1 MMPTLS
7 HQDLKSVIAAG
18 QAPAISI
25 FLPTHRAGPEIQ
37 QDSIRL
43 KNLVKQ
49 AERQLL
55 ADGSRGADARELLA
69 PVTELLDD
77 SAFWRHQGDG
87 LAIFRSED
95 LFRVYRLPINVQEF
109 VAVSHRFYVKP
120 LLPLLMNNARFY
132 VLALS
137 QKAVRLLECTREQ
150 DQEIELAGVPQG
162 MHEALPIGPAP
173 EFQRY
178 TLPVGGPQG
187 GRLHGHGVG
196 VDDADVTNLRRYFHR
211 VNDGLKNILKEAD
224 VPMVLACVE
233 YLAPIFK
240 EVANYRH
247 ILEPIIP
254 GNPDEIRNEELRQQA
269 WKIVEPHVLRA
280 QAAAAAQYEEG
291 IAKGRAG
298 KHLADILPA
307 AHQGRIAALFVPLGV
322 RRWGR
327 FHFDSLTLE
336 EHDKEEPG
344 DDELLDLAAMQTMM
358 HDGIVYGVKPE
369 EVPGDGSAAA
379 VYRF

>member
-1 MMPTLS
+1 MSTLS
-7 HQDLKSVIAAG
+7 HEELKSVIAAG
-18 QAPAISI
+18 HAPAVSI

-55 ADGSRGADARELLA
+55 AESGRAASARELLA
-69 PVTELLDD
+69 PVTNLLDD
-77 SAFWRHQGDG
+77 AAFWRHQGDG

-95 LFRVYRLPINVQEF
+95 LFRVYRLPVSVQEF
-109 VAVSHRFYVKP
+109 VSVSDRFYVKP
-120 LLPLLMNNARFY
+120 LLPLLMNDARFY

-137 QKAVRLLECTREQ
+137 QKAVRLLECTR
-150 DQEIELAGVPQG
+150 DLVQEVELPDVPQG
-162 MHEALPIGPAP
+162 VQEGLPIGPAP

-196 VDDADVTNLRRYFHR
+196 IDDADITNLTRYFHR
-211 VNDGLKNILKEAD
+211 IDDGLKNILKQAD
-224 VPMVLACVE
+224 APLVLACVE
-233 YLAPIFK
+233 YQAPIFR
-240 EVANYRH
+240 EAASYRH

-254 GNPDEIRNEELRQQA
+254 GNPDGLPNEELQRKA
-269 WKIVEPHVLRA
+269 WLIVEPHVRRA
-280 QAAAAAQYEEG
+280 QAAATAQYHEG
-291 IAKGRAG
+291 ITKGRAG
-298 KHLADILPA
+298 NRLSEILPA
-307 AHQGRIAALFVPLGV
+307 AHQGRIATLFVPLGV

-358 HDGIVYGVKPE
+358 HGGTVYGVKPE
-369 EVPGDGSAAA
+369 EIPGGQLLAG